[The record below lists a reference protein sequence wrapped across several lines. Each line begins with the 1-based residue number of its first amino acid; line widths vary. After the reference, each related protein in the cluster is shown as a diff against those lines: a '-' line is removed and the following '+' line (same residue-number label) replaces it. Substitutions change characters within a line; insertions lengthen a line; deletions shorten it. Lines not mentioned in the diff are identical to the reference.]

1 MTRLDPLSNLRFSK
15 FWLIFHFS
23 DFFLTYFSY
32 VFWIG
37 LLNYRNISDIFFFF
51 FWVFIFTSFYLV
63 NVDDDAL
70 LWTYDGSYIT
80 QTRPVLQAWQG
91 WPSWILFPSSLP
103 GLLWSSSLNS
113 LHLLPSSF
121 IAFSH
126 TCPLKPYG
134 ASQVVATWSIFP
146 PQLIRLWNMKCH
158 CGKWKKDFFS
168 FSWDRGVLILSIW
181 KFLTA
186 NIFTFHFFPLFLC
199 FNSASPVCL
208 YCVCLLSFST
218 FSFLTHSMS
227 SIVIKNAHS
236 GPTFHEL
243 ESQHY

>member
-158 CGKWKKDFFS
+158 CGKWKKDFS

-186 NIFTFHFFPLFLC
+186 NIFTFHFFPLFLR
-199 FNSASPVCL
+199 FTSASPVCL